1 MSVKILALDTATE
14 NCSVALLVCESVD
27 SETVNCASS
36 IDDAN
41 RTVNLP
47 FVVKNSYVRSEVAPR
62 DHTKKILPMVDE
74 VLKEAG
80 LTLHDLDAL
89 AFGRGPG
96 SFTGVRI
103 GIGIAQGLAFGA
115 DLPMIGIST
124 LAAMAQGVYRQHGAE
139 QVACAIDA
147 RMSEVYW
154 GRFGRQSDGNWHEQE
169 PECVIAPQR
178 LVEQIA
184 ADEFDWQ
191 TAGTG
196 WEAYEAE
203 FADLA
208 LTRSPSSVLFPEAQD
223 IAFLAMFEWLQ
234 GRHVSAEAA
243 SPVYLR
249 DNVTWKKLPGRE

>member
-1 MSVKILALDTATE
+1 MSVKILALDTSTE
-14 NCSVALLVCESVD
+14 NCSVALL
-27 SETVNCASS
+27 
-36 IDDAN
+36 IDD
-41 RTVNLP
+41 RIY
-47 FVVKNSYVRSEVAPR
+47 SRSEVAPR
-62 DHTKKILPMVDE
+62 DHTKKVLPMVDE

-80 LTLHDLDAL
+80 VELKQLDAL

-124 LAAMAQGVYRQHGAE
+124 LKAMAEASHRLHGATS
-139 QVACAIDA
+139 VASAIDA

-154 GRFGRQSDGNWHEQE
+154 GRFSREANGEWREVDA
-169 PECVIAPQR
+169 ECVVAPQL
-178 LVEQIA
+178 LVENSQ
-184 ADEFDWQ
+184 ADDATWT

-196 WEAYEAE
+196 WAAYKQDLDALPYPQQAGEVE
-203 FADLA
+203 FPD
-208 LTRSPSSVLFPEAQD
+208 AQD
-223 IAFLAMFEWLQ
+223 IVQLAKLEWEQ
-234 GRHVSAEAA
+234 GHTVPVEES